1 MQRNTLVTLNAG
13 DRRSAGNRTLR
24 SWFDMERPNF
34 PKAVSLREGRSDLLV
49 AKHAFT
55 GSTNFVGC
63 SSNKEELSARARD
76 RER

>member
-1 MQRNTLVTLNAG
+1 
-13 DRRSAGNRTLR
+13 
-24 SWFDMERPNF
+24 MERPNF